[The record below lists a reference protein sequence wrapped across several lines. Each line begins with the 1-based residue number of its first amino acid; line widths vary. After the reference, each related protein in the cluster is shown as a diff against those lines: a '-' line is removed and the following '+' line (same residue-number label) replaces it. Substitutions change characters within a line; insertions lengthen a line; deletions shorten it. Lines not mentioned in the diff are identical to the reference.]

1 MTSSASPSANPLRAL
16 AKAHQ
21 SPWLDF
27 IRRSFVEDGSLA
39 RLVQDDDIRG
49 VTSNPA
55 IFQKAMGEGTE
66 YDAQMRDILA
76 HEIVAPGVLYEKLA
90 VTDIKAAAHVLAPV
104 YEQAH
109 GKDGFVSLEVSP
121 YLARDMEGTAHE
133 AARLWADVAEP
144 NLMVKIPATP
154 ESIPAIRASIAAG
167 INVNVTLI
175 FSLNAYKDVVD
186 AWLSGLEDLKAK
198 SGDLSRVA
206 SVASF
211 FVSRIDSKIDAEIDR
226 RVAAGIKTPQ
236 P

>member
-1 MTSSASPSANPLRAL
+1 MTSSATPSANPLRAL

-76 HEIVAPGVLYEKLA
+76 HEIVSPGVLYEKLA
-90 VTDIKAAAHVLAPV
+90 VTDIKAAARVLAPV
-104 YEQAH
+104 YEQAR

-121 YLARDMEGTAHE
+121 YLARDRSRARGTGRPDEHRARHRPDRNGRPARRTTGTRHIVSPQDRLSCRSGTPCTRKRLMEGRTTHLGRATKGPRSPLYRSPVRVPPRACTHCH
-133 AARLWADVAEP
+133 AR
-144 NLMVKIPATP
+144 
-154 ESIPAIRASIAAG
+154 
-167 INVNVTLI
+167 
-175 FSLNAYKDVVD
+175 
-186 AWLSGLEDLKAK
+186 
-198 SGDLSRVA
+198 
-206 SVASF
+206 
-211 FVSRIDSKIDAEIDR
+211 
-226 RVAAGIKTPQ
+226 
-236 P
+236 